1 MDIKETS
8 QLNKERQ
15 SSEPVKE
22 PLIRTMAKDIAALKG
37 KPIKDLELELKRTV
51 PTPESVKSGD
61 VLGRKAVPP
70 ADLPVIESAKKPILK
85 KPILPAKPLK
95 KVKKPEKRPNFF
107 VRLFK
112 KFRRPRKPSIKPVE
126 KKPVPPTL
134 ITPPIPDKKMVKK
147 PVPPIKLLERPNF
160 FARLFKKFRRP
171 RKPSIKPVEKK
182 PIEKKL
188 PPRLPPLP
196 VKPVELTKPKI
207 LSKPALT
214 REKLKPFGIK
224 RPERQ
229 ARSVFAVLALVIIL
243 IIGGVGGFF
252 YWWNY
257 LRIIPPSVYYQ
268 CQENTCVVV
277 EGEGESQ
284 CQSDQDCQP
293 TGLIE
298 PSMLKSL
305 IPVAETKVIELSIGQ
320 EDLFFNQ
327 LKSVVNEQQPENTF
341 RRILLKLVNEQEEK
355 YADLDTLLTALRISL
370 PANIQEVVVEKEIAA
385 ENYTFVSYSQA
396 SGSRLGLILDL
407 GKSETLVQD
416 LRNWESSIVNDLKSM
431 LLTDEIPVSATQE
444 FQDNFYQWTFIRY
457 MNFSTPDLSLDYG
470 LVDEKL
476 VIATSR
482 EAMYAVI
489 DSLFAQ

>member
-1 MDIKETS
+1 VDIKETS

-107 VRLFK
+107 V
-112 KFRRPRKPSIKPVE
+112 
-126 KKPVPPTL
+126 
-134 ITPPIPDKKMVKK
+134 
-147 PVPPIKLLERPNF
+147 
-160 FARLFKKFRRP
+160 RLFKKFRRP